1 MGKRMYT
8 QISIF
13 RILTNILIFII
24 TFAFMVINS
33 SIAAEPLTV
42 FVVNYPLQYFTERIG
57 GEHVNVVFPAP
68 ADVDP
73 TYWMPDTAT
82 ITAFQQA
89 DLILLN
95 GAGYARWV
103 NKVTLPRFRMVN
115 TSAGFRDRY
124 IEATEVIT
132 HTHGS
137 EGDHA
142 HEAIAFTTWIDFS
155 LAAEHARAIT
165 AALNRKRPA
174 LRDIFETN
182 YALLEK
188 DLMTLDR
195 TIKDIVSKDRTRPLV
210 VSHPVYEYFA
220 RRYGLNIK
228 SVHWEPDD
236 ILSNKQIMELNS
248 LLKEHPAKWMIWEGN
263 VMKQSAEKLKA
274 IGVDSLVF
282 NPCGNTPDQGDF
294 LSVMRQNV
302 KNLKSAFQ

>member
-1 MGKRMYT
+1 MYT

-13 RILTNILIFII
+13 RIVTKFLILIIAI
-24 TFAFMVINS
+24 AFMVINS
-33 SIAAEPLTV
+33 SQAAEPLTV
-42 FVVNYPLQYFTERIG
+42 FVVNYPIQYFTERIG
-57 GEHVNVVFPAP
+57 GEHVKVVFPAP

-73 TYWMPDTAT
+73 AYWMPDRPT
-82 ITAFQQA
+82 IANFQQA

-103 NKVTLPRFRMVN
+103 NKVTLPRFRIVN
-115 TSAGFRDRY
+115 TSARFKDRY
-124 IEATEVIT
+124 IEAAEVIT

-137 EGDHA
+137 QGDHA
-142 HEAIAFTTWIDFS
+142 HEALAFTTWIDFS
-155 LAAEHARAIT
+155 LAAEHARAIA

-174 LRDIFETN
+174 LRDIFEKN

-195 TIKDIVSKDRTRPLV
+195 AIKEIVSKDRTRPLV

-220 RRYGLNIK
+220 RGYGLNIK
-228 SVHWEPDD
+228 SVHWEPDG
-236 ILSNKQIMELNS
+236 ILTNKQIMELNGI
-248 LLKEHPAKWMIWEGN
+248 LKEHPAKWMIWEGN

-274 IGVDSLVF
+274 IGVGSLVF

-294 LSVMRQNV
+294 LSVMGQNV

>member
-13 RILTNILIFII
+13 RIVPKYLILII

-42 FVVNYPLQYFTERIG
+42 FVVNYPIQYFTERIG

-68 ADVDP
+68 ANVDP
-73 TYWMPDTAT
+73 AYWMPDRPT
-82 ITAFQQA
+82 IADFQRA

-103 NKVTLPRFRMVN
+103 NKVTLPRFRIVN
-115 TSAGFRDRY
+115 TSVGFKDRY
-124 IEATEVIT
+124 IEAAEVIT

-137 EGDHA
+137 QGDHA
-142 HEAIAFTTWIDFS
+142 HETLAFTTWIDFS

-174 LRDIFETN
+174 LRDIFEQN

-195 TIKDIVSKDRTRPLV
+195 AIKEIVSKDRTRPLL

-228 SVHWEPDD
+228 SVHWEPDG
-236 ILSNKQIMELNS
+236 ILTNKQIMELNGI
-248 LLKEHPAKWMIWEGN
+248 LKEHPAKWMIWEGN

-274 IGVDSLVF
+274 IGVGSLVF

-294 LSVMRQNV
+294 LSVMGQNV
-302 KNLKSAFQ
+302 NNLVSAFQ

>member
-1 MGKRMYT
+1 MGKRMVT

-13 RILTNILIFII
+13 RIVPKYLILIII
-24 TFAFMVINS
+24 FAFMVINS
-33 SIAAEPLTV
+33 SMAAEPLTV
-42 FVVNYPLQYFTERIG
+42 FVVNYPMQYFAERIG
-57 GEHVNVVFPAP
+57 GEHVNVEFPAP

-73 TYWMPDTAT
+73 AYWMPDRPT
-82 ITAFQQA
+82 IANFQRA

-103 NKVTLPRFRMVN
+103 SKVTLPRFRIVN
-115 TSAGFRDRY
+115 TSAGFKDRY
-124 IEATEVIT
+124 IETSEVIT

-142 HEAIAFTTWIDFS
+142 HEALAFTTWIDFS
-155 LAAEHARAIT
+155 LAAEHARTIT

-182 YALLEK
+182 NSLLEK

-195 TIKDIVSKDRTRPLV
+195 TIKDIVSKDKTRPLV

-220 RRYGLNIK
+220 HRYGLNIK

-236 ILSNKQIMELNS
+236 ILTHKQIMELNS
-248 LLKEHPAKWMIWEGN
+248 LLKEHSAKWMIWEGN

>member
-1 MGKRMYT
+1 MVTR
-8 QISIF
+8 ISIF
-13 RILTNILIFII
+13 RILTNFLILIIP
-24 TFAFMVINS
+24 FAFLVINS
-33 SIAAEPLTV
+33 SMAAEPLTV
-42 FVVNYPLQYFTERIG
+42 FVVNYPIQYFTERIG

-73 TYWMPDTAT
+73 AYWMPDRTT
-82 ITAFQQA
+82 IANFQQA

-103 NKVTLPRFRMVN
+103 NKVTLPRFRIVN
-115 TSAGFRDRY
+115 TSARFKDRY
-124 IEATEVIT
+124 IQAAEAIT

-137 EGDHA
+137 QGDHA
-142 HEAIAFTTWIDFS
+142 HEALAFTTWIDFS
-155 LAAEHARAIT
+155 LAAEHARAIM

-195 TIKDIVSKDRTRPLV
+195 TIKEIVSKDRTRSLV
-210 VSHPVYEYFA
+210 VSHPVYEYFT

-248 LLKEHPAKWMIWEGN
+248 LLKEHPANWMIWEGN
-263 VMKQSAEKLKA
+263 FMKQSAERLKA

-294 LSVMRQNV
+294 LSVMGENV
-302 KNLKSAFQ
+302 NNLKLAFQ

>member
-1 MGKRMYT
+1 MYT

-13 RILTNILIFII
+13 RILTKILILII
-24 TFAFMVINS
+24 TFVFLVINS
-33 SIAAEPLTV
+33 SMAAEQLTV
-42 FVVNYPLQYFTERIG
+42 FVVNYPMQYFAERIG

-68 ADVDP
+68 ANVDP
-73 TYWMPDTAT
+73 AYWMPDRPT
-82 ITAFQQA
+82 IANFQRA

-103 NKVTLPRFRMVN
+103 NKVTLPRFRIVN
-115 TSAGFRDRY
+115 TSAGFKDRY
-124 IEATEVIT
+124 IEAAEVIT

-142 HEAIAFTTWIDFS
+142 HEALAFTTWIDFS

-165 AALNRKRPA
+165 AALNHKRPA
-174 LRDIFETN
+174 LRDIFEKN

-210 VSHPVYEYFA
+210 VSHPVYEYFD

-228 SVHWEPDD
+228 SVHWEPDE
-236 ILSNKQIMELNS
+236 ILTNEQIMELNII
-248 LLKEHPAKWMIWEGN
+248 LKEHSAKWMIWEGN
-263 VMKQSAEKLKA
+263 VMKQSAERLKA

-282 NPCGNTPDQGDF
+282 NPCGNTPDHGDF

-302 KNLKSAFQ
+302 ENLKSAFSN